1 MNLNM
6 FKIEE
11 ISADQLALLSEED
24 IAERINKCR
33 SEIGKRV
40 GDWNWKQKW
49 EVELA
54 YSQRELQ
61 VRQVRRRAHQEYLA
75 REQESEQALLLE
87 ENSLPEYEGN
97 KIPRIVREM
106 FGWN

>member
-1 MNLNM
+1 MNM
-6 FKIEE
+6 RKIDEVSVDE
-11 ISADQLALLSEED
+11 LALSSEED

-33 SEIGKRV
+33 SEIAKRV
-40 GDWNWKQKW
+40 GDWEWKRKW
-49 EVELA
+49 EMELA

-75 REQESEQALLLE
+75 REQEYEQQLLTE

-97 KIPRIVREM
+97 KIPRIVRET